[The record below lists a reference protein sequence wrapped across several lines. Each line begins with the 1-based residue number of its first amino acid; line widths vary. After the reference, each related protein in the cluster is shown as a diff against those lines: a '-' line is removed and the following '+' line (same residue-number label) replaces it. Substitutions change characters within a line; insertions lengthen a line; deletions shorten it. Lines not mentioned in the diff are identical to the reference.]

1 MGVWV
6 GTDTLSEQWVG
17 RLGGSTTPWEC
28 EWEQTLSQRSE
39 WWLGG
44 STTLWEC
51 EWEHKFSQSS
61 EWWLGGSTTPWKWE
75 QTLSQNTSD
84 VRSLSVVTQV
94 RRMWE
99 CVWWHSMWDGE
110 CEKTSDGCEHSEKWG
125 ERERGDEWV
134 SVRRVVWVSSQ
145 GWRWVWEHSV
155 WEHSCEWVV
164 VGVMWEQ
171 AGMSEHG
178 STSDGSESVRW
189 LGLVRWVWVCVRTL
203 SMGWVVT
210 RVMWEWVVRDDLG
223 EMTRERSQG

>member
-1 MGVWV
+1 MEAWWVGECGRWLVMHWWCICDAFVARRRWNEVRGAQRLVWV
-6 GTDTLSEQWVG
+6 CDDLVVVRHHGSVSGMTWLWEWVSEWVLVR

-28 EWEQTLSQRSE
+28 SQGWHGWESV
-39 WWLGG
+39 
-44 STTLWEC
+44 WERRQC
-51 EWEHKFSQSS
+51 ESR
-61 EWWLGGSTTPWKWE
+61 LGGSTTPWKWE

-164 VGVMWEQ
+164 VGVMWE
-171 AGMSEHG
+171 H
-178 STSDGSESVRW
+178 
-189 LGLVRWVWVCVRTL
+189 WVWD
-203 SMGWVVT
+203 
-210 RVMWEWVVRDDLG
+210 EW
-223 EMTRERSQG
+223 